1 MTAVPDDA
9 VPDDVPDDRASWRSR
24 RREAAAEHGE
34 ALERRQAAQS
44 RQARALIEEFVRE
57 ATARGVPATPLV
69 ARAYDGRAR
78 YRTPLRGWYLR
89 RNETVAVGTDG
100 EFYILSVPSSLR
112 ARVRGATP
120 VPSEPP
126 LILGKGG
133 RDGESID
140 LVDALA
146 RALDPQD

>member
-1 MTAVPDDA
+1 MTSAGDATDGAPDQGA
-9 VPDDVPDDRASWRSR
+9 AWRSR
-24 RREAAAEHGE
+24 RREAAADHAA
-34 ALERRQAAQS
+34 ALERKQNAQS
-44 RQARALIEEFVRE
+44 SRARELIGEFVRA
-57 ATARGVPATPLV
+57 ATARGVPTTALM
-69 ARAYDGRAR
+69 ARSYDGRTR

-89 RNETVAVGTDG
+89 RNESVAVSTDG

-112 ARVRGATP
+112 ARIRGALP
-120 VPSEPP
+120 VASDPP

-146 RALDPQD
+146 RALEPHR